1 MSRSAFQA
9 TPRPQP
15 GRGPSSAAGSR
26 ALIWNEAM
34 SRATH
39 RTVERAEGSK
49 GAEMGHDG
57 GASNADVV
65 LVTVPGRS
73 AMMVA

>member
-1 MSRSAFQA
+1 V
-9 TPRPQP
+9 
-15 GRGPSSAAGSR
+15 
-26 ALIWNEAM
+26 LIWNEAM

-39 RTVERAEGSK
+39 RTVERVEGSK
-49 GAEMGHDG
+49 GAEMGYDR

>member
-1 MSRSAFQA
+1 
-9 TPRPQP
+9 
-15 GRGPSSAAGSR
+15 
-26 ALIWNEAM
+26 M

-39 RTVERAEGSK
+39 RTVERVEGSK